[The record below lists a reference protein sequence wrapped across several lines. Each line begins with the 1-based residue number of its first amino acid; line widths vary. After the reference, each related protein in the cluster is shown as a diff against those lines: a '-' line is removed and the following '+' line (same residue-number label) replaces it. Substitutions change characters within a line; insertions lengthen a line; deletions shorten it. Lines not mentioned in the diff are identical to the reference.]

1 MRIDNPNITGSL
13 TYGDGSI
20 VSASFSET
28 ASFYGGSVTSA
39 SFSETAS
46 FYGGSVTS
54 ASFSE
59 TASFYGGS
67 VTSASHAESSSITSH
82 IENYNTTSGSL
93 SFWQGSQAEYNAIS
107 NSADPNTVYFVR

>member
-20 VSASFSET
+20 V
-28 ASFYGGSVTSA
+28 
-39 SFSETAS
+39 
-46 FYGGSVTS
+46 S

>member
-20 VSASFSET
+20 V
-28 ASFYGGSVTSA
+28 SA